1 MATIAALKNHQG
13 WMYPVL
19 TRKKLTSVLDTLN
32 EVGMA
37 ARTKAE
43 IDELGAHL
51 ADNKI
56 VLRYSFGKQIAL
68 GVGVFVL
75 TYFGAVL
82 FDSSLVFIVGTGA
95 AIAIVLD
102 AIRLRARVGILCG
115 QLVERSVQL
124 DYGLVP
130 VEPEPIRARAAKLE
144 EIDKDSSVRRIW
156 HTMQARYQGT
166 DVGFSYITC
175 HFERADI
182 AKNTSQPSQQ
192 MALSADIQ
200 FFPFRIRP
208 KLRAK
213 KKDSIV
219 PRSGILAEFPYA
231 SGLRISS
238 TGRSSLYPKE
248 YEPASYDFRR
258 LFSCNGNNDA
268 GLARFLNPAT
278 VDAILRASRAVEG
291 LVVEVS
297 KDNLLYLSTSSGNVT
312 DIELPDYGNER
323 LDPAKTSEALQRLLQ
338 MERPMQRLDALLKL
352 AHELVKYHDSNFV
365 VNEDISSSVSA

>member
-1 MATIAALKNHQG
+1 
-13 WMYPVL
+13 
-19 TRKKLTSVLDTLN
+19 
-32 EVGMA
+32 MA
-37 ARTKAE
+37 AQTKAE

-51 ADNKI
+51 ANNKI

-75 TYFGAVL
+75 TYFGAAL
-82 FDSSLVFIVGTGA
+82 FDSSLIFLVGTGA
-95 AIAIVLD
+95 AIAFVLD

-124 DYGLVP
+124 AYGLVP
-130 VEPEPIRARAAKLE
+130 VKPEPIKARAAQLE
-144 EIDKDSSVRRIW
+144 EIERDKHSSARRIW
-156 HTMQARYQGT
+156 NTMQARHHGT
-166 DVGFSYITC
+166 DVEFSYTTC
-175 HFERADI
+175 HFECADI

-200 FFPFRIRP
+200 FFPFRIKP

-213 KKDSIV
+213 KKDSDSW
-219 PRSGILAEFPYA
+219 RSGILLDFPYA

-238 TGRSSLYPKE
+238 TGRSTLYLKE
-248 YEPASYDFRR
+248 YEPASYEFRR
-258 LFSCNGNNDA
+258 SFSCNGSNEAD
-268 GLARFLNPAT
+268 LARFLNPAT
-278 VDAILRASRAVEG
+278 VDAISRASRAVEG

-297 KDNLLYLSTSSGNVT
+297 KDNLLYLSTSSGKVT
-312 DIELPDYGNER
+312 EIELPDYSNER
-323 LDPAKTSEALQRLLQ
+323 LDPAKSSEALQRLLQ

-365 VNEDISSSVSA
+365 VNEDISSSVST

>member
-1 MATIAALKNHQG
+1 M
-13 WMYPVL
+13 L
-19 TRKKLTSVLDTLN
+19 TRKKLTGVLDTLN

-37 ARTKAE
+37 AQTKAE

-82 FDSSLVFIVGTGA
+82 FDSSLVFLVGTGA

-124 DYGLVP
+124 AYGLVP
-130 VEPEPIRARAAKLE
+130 VEPEPIRARAAQLE

-156 HTMQARYQGT
+156 HTMQARHHGT
-166 DVGFSYITC
+166 DVEFSYTTC
-175 HFERADI
+175 HFECADI

-200 FFPFRIRP
+200 FFPFRIKP

-213 KKDSIV
+213 KKDSD
-219 PRSGILAEFPYA
+219 SW
-231 SGLRISS
+231 
-238 TGRSSLYPKE
+238 
-248 YEPASYDFRR
+248 RR
-258 LFSCNGNNDA
+258 TK
-268 GLARFLNPAT
+268 ART
-278 VDAILRASRAVEG
+278 C
-291 LVVEVS
+291 
-297 KDNLLYLSTSSGNVT
+297 
-312 DIELPDYGNER
+312 
-323 LDPAKTSEALQRLLQ
+323 
-338 MERPMQRLDALLKL
+338 
-352 AHELVKYHDSNFV
+352 
-365 VNEDISSSVSA
+365 